1 MFRKVVLPV
10 CLIMIAQS
18 MAWAKFGEIR
28 GRIVQKDNLLPL
40 AGVNVEIQ
48 DTTMGAATDMDGYYK
63 IEKIPVGIYTLKF
76 TYVGFETQIIP
87 NITVKTNKPAY
98 VNAELSVQAIE
109 SEAITVTTGYFE
121 QPDDAPVSVQ
131 SLSYEEVRRS
141 AGSSEDVSRML
152 QNFAGVNLTADDRND
167 LVIRGGSP
175 TEVLYT
181 IDHIEIPN
189 PNHFGTQGATG
200 GPITMI
206 NNEFIDHVQ
215 FMSGAFNATYGHKL
229 SGSMDIQMREGD
241 RSRYNGKINLGVD
254 GAGGFVEGP
263 LNSGKGSFLIGVHRS
278 YLDLFED
285 MYSYGG
291 VPVYSNAQGKFVYD
305 FSNNQ
310 QLSFLFIGGDDYIEM
325 EHEVDKD
332 DYPIGQRD
340 TVTYSDIDFKSRQY
354 TVGGTLRSI
363 WTDNFYTY
371 LIASHSYNRFY
382 TDVNQV
388 DVAGLHVDG
397 KKKIQNKDEVLENG
411 SYDNTSVEQVS
422 TIKLK
427 TNWNAHKNSLITFGI
442 YSNFNQFN
450 HDIKYNPTHLEE
462 VNYYGQTPTPFV
474 VNVEQEPVAKYGS
487 FLNLKQRLM
496 DRLVVNIGG
505 RYDYYNLIKEGNF
518 SPRLNIA
525 YTISE
530 RLDIHA
536 GTGRYFQDPEF
547 IWITSDPSNKKN
559 LKEFGCDHYITGF
572 NYLIN
577 PSTQLSVEVYH
588 KEYFDYPVVTDSGY
602 SMISMANMGD
612 AYGNNS
618 DYNKLV
624 SEGKGKAS
632 GIDLMIHKKLTDKF
646 YGLLSFSY
654 SEIKHS
660 ALDGKYRPGAFDNK
674 YVFNIIGGYRL
685 SKAWEF
691 SARWRYAG
699 GRPYTPYDRDISI
712 TSGTGQ
718 LDLTRINEKRYKPYH
733 RLDLRMDHRTFYK
746 WGTWIEYIT
755 IDNAYN
761 RDNDLYVYWNKAQ
774 QKTEF
779 ASQLGMFI
787 AGGFSLEF

>member
-1 MFRKVVLPV
+1 MFKKVVSSLSFIV
-10 CLIMIAQS
+10 IIQS
-18 MAWAKFGEIR
+18 MVWAQVGEIR
-28 GRIVQKDNLLPL
+28 GRVVQKDNLLPL

-48 DTTMGAATDMDGYYK
+48 DTTMGAATDRDGYFK
-63 IEKIPVGIYTLKF
+63 IEKIPVGIYALKI
-76 TYVGFETQIIP
+76 TYVGFETKIVP
-87 NITVKTNKPAY
+87 NVTIKTNKPAY

-141 AGSSEDVSRML
+141 AESSEDVSRML
-152 QNFAGVNLTADDRND
+152 QNFAGVNLTSDDRND
-167 LVIRGGSP
+167 LVIRSGSP

-181 IDHIEIPN
+181 IDQIEIPN

-206 NNEFIDHVQ
+206 NNEFIDKVQ

-229 SGSMDIQMREGD
+229 SGSMDIQMREGN
-241 RSRYNGKINLGVD
+241 RSGYNGKINLGVD

-263 LNSGKGSFLIGVHRS
+263 LNCGKGSFLIGVHRS

-291 VPVYSNAQGKFVYD
+291 VPVYSNAQGKLAYD

-310 QLSFLFIGGDDYIEM
+310 QLALLFIGGDDYIEM

-332 DYPIGQRD
+332 DYSIGQRD
-340 TVTYSDIDFKSRQY
+340 TITYSDIDYKSRQY
-354 TVGGTLRSI
+354 TVGGSLRSI
-363 WTDNFYTY
+363 WAENFYTY

-382 TDVNQV
+382 TDVNEI
-388 DVAGLHVDG
+388 DAAGLHMDG
-397 KKKIQNKDEVLENG
+397 KKKLREKEEVLEND

-427 TNWNAHKNSLITFGI
+427 TNWNAHKNSMITFGI
-442 YSNFNQFN
+442 YSNFNQFDHN
-450 HDIKYNPTHLEE
+450 INYNPTHPEE

-474 VNVEQEPVAKYGS
+474 VKDKQDPTAKYGS
-487 FLNLKQRLM
+487 FLSLKQRLM
-496 DRLVVNIGG
+496 DHLVFNIGG
-505 RYDYYNLIKEGNF
+505 RYDYYNLVEEGNF

-525 YTISE
+525 YTVSE

-547 IWITSDPSNKKN
+547 IWITSDPSNKNN
-559 LKEFGCDHYITGF
+559 LIEFGCDHYIAGF

-588 KEYFDYPVVTDSGY
+588 KEYFDYPVVADSGY

-624 SEGKGKAS
+624 SKGKGKAS

-646 YGLLSFSY
+646 YGLLSLSY
-654 SEIKHS
+654 SKIKHS
-660 ALDGKYRPGAFDNK
+660 ALDGIYRPGAFDNK
-674 YVFNIIGGYRL
+674 YIFNIIGGYRF

-699 GRPYTPYDRDISI
+699 GRPYTPYNRDVSI

-718 LDLTRINEKRYKPYH
+718 LDLTRINENRYKPYH
-733 RLDLRMDHRTFYK
+733 RLDLRVDHRTFYK

-779 ASQLGMFI
+779 ANQLGIFI